1 MTQTTTE
8 PHKIFSDDSTG
19 TSKIRGA
26 LVAQS
31 EGLLTQ
37 ELAKQITFSHTLIG
51 KWEFYDRKRR
61 PQTIYAYFVATF
73 HKKVVVVVNF
83 VTNEPPH
90 IGD

>member
-8 PHKIFSDDSTG
+8 PREIFADDSTG

-37 ELAKQITFSHTLIG
+37 ELAEQITFSHTLIG
-51 KWEFYDRKRR
+51 QAQLYDRKWT

-83 VTNEPPH
+83 VTNERPH